1 MSRPQMGV
9 SRFDLHWF
17 SVVNHWTRGSPV
29 LNHVG
34 KVLAGDAPEIWA
46 VLLLLFWFWPPLAA
60 NRARRT
66 VVYATVSAVLALA
79 LNYVLTHTFPYQP
92 RPFVYLPP
100 TAVHQLL
107 PHVADSAFPS
117 DTTAGSFG
125 FATAFFYAR
134 ARDGWW
140 AWLLAAAI
148 GVARVFVGLHW
159 PNDILVGALD
169 GVVAGLV
176 VLASRRAL
184 EPLVQWLFR
193 LFRFRPAPAGQRI

>member
-17 SVVNHWTRGSPV
+17 SVVNHLALVSPA
-29 LNHVG
+29 LDKLG

-46 VLLLLFWFWPPLAA
+46 VLLLLFWFWPPLTA

-66 VVYATVSAVLALA
+66 VVYAAVSAVLALA
-79 LNYVLTHTFPYQP
+79 FNYVLTHTSGYQP

-100 TAVHQLL
+100 PAVHQLL

-125 FATAFFYAR
+125 FATAFFYAK

-176 VLASRRAL
+176 VLGGRRAL
-184 EPLVQWLFR
+184 EPAVQWLFR
-193 LFRFRPAPAGQRI
+193 LFRFAPARAGQRV

>member
-17 SVVNHWTRGSPV
+17 SVVNHWASVSPA
-29 LNHVG
+29 LDKVG
-34 KVLAGDAPEIWA
+34 TVLAGDALEIWA
-46 VLLLLFWFWPPLAA
+46 VLLLLFWFWPPLTA

-66 VVYATVSAVLALA
+66 VVYAAASAVLALGF
-79 LNYVLTHTFPYQP
+79 NYLLTHTFGYQP

-100 TAVHQLL
+100 AAVHQLL
-107 PHVADSAFPS
+107 PHAADSAFPS

-125 FATAFFYAR
+125 LATAFFYAR
-134 ARDGWW
+134 TRDGWW

-176 VLASRRAL
+176 VVAGRRAL
-184 EPLVQWLFR
+184 EPVVQWLFR
-193 LFRFRPAPAGQRI
+193 LFRFGPTPAGQRV

>member
-17 SVVNHWTRGSPV
+17 SVVNHWTQVSPA
-29 LNHVG
+29 LDKLG
-34 KVLAGDAPEIWA
+34 QVLAGDAPEIWVA
-46 VLLLLFWFWPPLAA
+46 LLLLIWFWPPLTA

-66 VVYATVSAVLALA
+66 VVYAAASAVLALA
-79 LNYVLTHTFPYQP
+79 FNYVLTRTFGYQP

-100 TAVHQLL
+100 TAMHQLL

-140 AWLLAAAI
+140 AWLLAAVI

-159 PNDILVGALD
+159 PNDIMVGALD
-169 GVVAGLV
+169 GVVAGV
-176 VLASRRAL
+176 VVVGGRRAL
-184 EPLVQWLFR
+184 EPVVQWLFR
-193 LFRFRPAPAGQRI
+193 LFRFGPGPAGQRV